1 MNNQW
6 RSLNEL
12 ADTPEFRTLVER
24 EFPGLENY
32 YESSGEAEGRGFD
45 RRRFL
50 QLMAAS
56 LGLLG
61 LTSCRRPQHEI
72 LPYNRRPE
80 DVTPGLPTFY
90 ATTIPRP
97 GCCFPVIVENH
108 EGRPTKIEG
117 HPTHP
122 YSRGASD
129 IWAQASI
136 LDLYDPDR
144 SKTVLKDGKESSW
157 EEFDDWA
164 SKHFAELRRKKGEGL
179 AFYTEDTNSPAVRM
193 LRGYAQQAFPSAV
206 WYDDNH
212 MGNDPGELPLPGN
225 DAKYCSPHH
234 RLEKADVVL
243 SLNSDFLG
251 TNAEA
256 VRHTRDFMAK
266 RRSANGNRLYV
277 VEPHPT
283 LTGAMADHR
292 LALPASQIDAYAKAL
307 LKKLGESLPFP
318 EWLRSELAK
327 VDSNLPMPAT
337 WIDAVAADLILNRG
351 KSAVVS
357 SDGIG
362 GTTTKLTFMLNEVL
376 GNNGVAVQYLER
388 PGNKSLMF
396 GLIAQSMARGQ
407 LDTLVILGRNPIFE
421 PSSPGVFLLHGS
433 NNRFPDKFLFDISTP
448 AFFADYLGKVPNIIH
463 LGLHVDETAEKCHWH
478 LPAAHYLESWGDAE
492 SSDGT
497 YSPIQPLIAPLY
509 GGRSPLELLAR
520 LLRYDLT
527 DPHAIMQRSF
537 AQRTGKAKDDSG
549 FRRWLHDGFLANSAR
564 KPVKPV
570 LDPKHYEGLFQVIE
584 QAKPLSTDNLEVTFH
599 PDNRLLDGRHANNGW
614 LQELPDPITKLT
626 WDNAAVISPKTAQVL
641 NIKSGDMIQISVR
654 KESVNIPAFILPG
667 QADFSIALPFG
678 NGRRKTG
685 RVGSGNG
692 FDVNRLRSN
701 GAPYFLTANVQK
713 TGRHFSF
720 ASTQDEGHMEGRDL
734 VRFRDAHGE
743 DQPTRKRHERIPLDL
758 ATQAKLT
765 APNQWGMV
773 IDLTSCTGCSACLI
787 ACQAENNIPIVGK
800 GEVQRGRIM
809 HWIRLDRYF
818 VGDESNPEIVH
829 QPVMCMHCEA
839 APCEPVCPV
848 NAAVHSPE
856 GLNLQVYNRCIGTRY
871 CSNNCP
877 YKARRFNWFDYHQ
890 RPLDELRLGPL
901 APKGSPEPLPMQKN
915 PDVTVRMRGIME
927 KCTYCIQRIER
938 GKLGVKLA
946 HAGEPGPFLVPDGSI
961 VPACAQACP
970 AQAITFGNIADPNS
984 HVAKL
989 KQREDNYDLL
999 EELNTRPRTSYLA
1012 RLRNRN
1018 PAME

>member
-6 RSLNEL
+6 RSLDEL
-12 ADTPEFRTLVER
+12 ADTPEFRSLVER
-24 EFPGLENY
+24 EFPGLENF

-97 GCCFPVIVENH
+97 GCCFPVIVESH

-117 HPTHP
+117 HPMHP
-122 YSRGASD
+122 YSRGTSD

-144 SKTVLKDGKESSW
+144 SKTVLKDGQPSSW

-179 AFYTEDTNSPAVRM
+179 AYYVEETNSPAVRM
-193 LRGYAQQAFPSAV
+193 LKEYARQVFPSAI
-206 WYDDNH
+206 WYDDDH
-212 MGNDPGELPLPGN
+212 TGNSAGQLPLPG
-225 DAKYCSPHH
+225 KGLQYCAPHYQ
-234 RLEKADVVL
+234 LEKAEVIL
-243 SLNSDFLG
+243 ALNSDFLG

-256 VRHTRDFMAK
+256 VRHTRDFMAR
-266 RRSANGNRLYV
+266 RRSPDANRLYV

-283 LTGAMADHR
+283 ITGAMADHR
-292 LALPASQIDAYAKAL
+292 LPLPASHIDDYAKAL
-307 LKKLGESLPFP
+307 LKKINQSLPLP
-318 EWLRSELAK
+318 EPLRSQVLSFK
-327 VDSNLPMPAT
+327 SQLPIPQN
-337 WIDAVAADLILNRG
+337 WINACAADLLAYRG
-351 KSAVVS
+351 KSLVVS
-357 SDGIG
+357 NDGVWG
-362 GTTTKLTFMLNEVL
+362 STTELVFLLNEIL
-376 GNNGVAVQYLER
+376 GNNGVSVDYFQL
-388 PGNKSLMF
+388 PVGQSWSFGNL
-396 GLIAQSMARGQ
+396 LQNIARGQ
-407 LDTLVILGRNPIFE
+407 LDTLVILGRNPVFE
-421 PSSPGVFLLHGS
+421 PSYPGVILLDGTNNAIPDAFLLET
-433 NNRFPDKFLFDISTP
+433 STG
-448 AFFADYLGKVPNIIH
+448 AFFSDFLPKVPHTIH

-492 SSDGT
+492 TSDGT

-520 LLRYDLT
+520 LLRYDLS
-527 DPHAIMQRSF
+527 DPHAIVQRSF
-537 AQRTGKAKDDSG
+537 AQRTGKAKDDAA

-564 KPVKPV
+564 AAVKPV
-570 LDPKHYEGLFQVIE
+570 LDPKHYENLFQVVE

-626 WDNAAVISPKTAQVL
+626 WDNAAVISPMTAQSL
-641 NIKSGDMIQISVR
+641 SIKSGDVLQISVGR
-654 KESVNIPAFILPG
+654 ESVSIPAFVLPG
-667 QADFSIALPFG
+667 QAGFSIALPFG

-685 RVGSGNG
+685 RVGSGHG
-692 FDVNRLRSN
+692 FDVNRLRPT

-713 TGRHFSF
+713 TGRRFSF
-720 ASTQDEGHMEGRDL
+720 ASTQDEGRMEGRDL
-734 VRFRDAHGE
+734 VRFRDARGE
-743 DQPTRKRHERIPLDL
+743 DQPPRKHHERIPLDL
-758 ATQAKLT
+758 ATQARLT

-818 VGDESNPEIVH
+818 VGDENNPEIVH
-829 QPVMCMHCEA
+829 QPVACQHCEA

-927 KCTYCIQRIER
+927 KCTYCVQRIER

-946 HAGEPGPFLVPDGSI
+946 HAGEPGPFLVPDGTI

-984 HVAKL
+984 QVAKL